1 VGGALILGGIVGA
14 VVIPA
19 LSDRARRRK
28 PFLLVC
34 AAAAMITVHPLGTS
48 GRYPVLLAAGLLHG
62 FFFMPAFALL
72 LEMCSQL
79 AGARSAGA
87 ATGLLTL
94 AGNAGGVV
102 VIVAMPAIKGDGP
115 DFHPAVM
122 LLVALLALATLLPAL
137 APETFTRPT
146 PASELRASSA
156 G

>member
-102 VIVAMPAIKGDGP
+102 VIVAMPAIKGAGT

-122 LLVALLALATLLPAL
+122 LLVALLALATLLAAL
-137 APETFTRPT
+137 APETFTRPS
-146 PASELRASSA
+146 PASELRARSA